1 MGNDFT
7 FPLALCKAQWSI
19 GLHALAALET
29 CGAQSLALGAQLL
42 EDASASRRADADA
55 ASRAADWRA
64 LGMLPAS
71 MFWRAVADWTPPL
84 AQAPERR
91 ADAVVQAVRTT
102 GTEPPRQVV
111 VRNALRT
118 LEDVLNAPGHPRR
131 RPAIPPT
138 PASAQ

>member
-19 GLHALAALET
+19 GLHALAMLET

-42 EDASASRRADADA
+42 EDASASRRSDADT

-71 MFWRAVADWTPPL
+71 MFWRAVADCVPPL
-84 AQAPERR
+84 AHAPDRR
-91 ADAVVQAVRTT
+91 DDAIVRSVRTT
-102 GTEPPRQVV
+102 DTEPPRQTV

-118 LEDVLNAPGHPRR
+118 LEDVLNGQPVVGVRKH
-131 RPAIPPT
+131 
-138 PASAQ
+138 ASVRARSHA

>member
-19 GLHALAALET
+19 GLHALAMLET

-42 EDASASRRADADA
+42 EDASANRRADADT

-71 MFWRAVADWTPPL
+71 MFWRAVADCAPPL
-84 AQAPERR
+84 AHAPDRR
-91 ADAVVQAVRTT
+91 GDAIVQAARTT
-102 GTEPPRQVV
+102 GTEPPRQAV

-118 LEDVLNAPGHPRR
+118 LEDVLNGQPVVGVQKH
-131 RPAIPPT
+131 
-138 PASAQ
+138 ASVRARSHA

>member
-1 MGNDFT
+1 MMGNDFT

-19 GLHALAALET
+19 GLHALAMLET

-42 EDASASRRADADA
+42 EDAGASRRADADA

-71 MFWRAVADWTPPL
+71 MFWRAAADWAPPL
-84 AQAPERR
+84 AHAPARR
-91 ADAVVQAVRTT
+91 DDAIVQAARTNC
-102 GTEPPRQVV
+102 TEPPRQAV

-118 LEDVLNAPGHPRR
+118 LEEVLNAPGYPRR
-131 RPAIPPT
+131 PVTPPT
-138 PASAQ
+138 HASRQ

>member
-19 GLHALAALET
+19 GLHALAMLET

-42 EDASASRRADADA
+42 EDASANRRADADT

-71 MFWRAVADWTPPL
+71 MFWRAVADCVPPL
-84 AQAPERR
+84 AHAPDRR
-91 ADAVVQAVRTT
+91 DDAVAPAVHAS
-102 GTEPPRQVV
+102 GAEPVRPIV

-118 LEDVLNAPGHPRR
+118 LNEVLNAPPGAK
-131 RPAIPPT
+131 PATLPT
-138 PASAQ
+138 RASRQ

>member
-64 LGMLPAS
+64 LGMLPTS
-71 MFWRAVADWTPPL
+71 MFWRAVADWAPPL
-84 AQAPERR
+84 AQAPDRR
-91 ADAVVQAVRTT
+91 GDAVVQAFRTA
-102 GTEPPRQVV
+102 GTDPPRQVV
-111 VRNALRT
+111 VRDALRT
-118 LEDVLNAPGHPRR
+118 LDEVLNAPGHPRR
-131 RPAIPPT
+131 SAIPPT
-138 PASAQ
+138 HASPQ